1 MSCSCAKKKELSAV
15 VRRTNRKPRIIS
27 GNAHAPYA
35 CCVLARHVDAAGAAL
50 LNSLKS
56 VPWSCDAPTSRRTAA
71 QPRRAYPRS
80 HDLGNAAGPG
90 LSGGAPSR
98 REL

>member
-1 MSCSCAKKKELSAV
+1 LYVA
-15 VRRTNRKPRIIS
+15 RTENHEARIIS

-56 VPWSCDAPTSRRTAA
+56 VPWSCDAPTPRRTAA
-71 QPRRAYPRS
+71 QPRRACPRS
-80 HDLGNAAGPG
+80 HDLGDAAGPG